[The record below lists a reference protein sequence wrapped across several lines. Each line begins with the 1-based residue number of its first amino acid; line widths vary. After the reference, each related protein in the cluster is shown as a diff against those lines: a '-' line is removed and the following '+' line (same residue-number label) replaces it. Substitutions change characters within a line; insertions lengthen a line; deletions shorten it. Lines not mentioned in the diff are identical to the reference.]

1 MNENEVRTSLARV
14 LNSKAPLSW
23 EVDYRFLGDAMDSL
37 DQAAFVLDLQET
49 KGLVIPDEDL
59 EGLDTIAN
67 VLAYASKHA

>member
-23 EVDYRFLGDAMDSL
+23 DVNYRFLGDAMDSL

-49 KGLVIPDEDL
+49 NGLVVADEDL
-59 EGLDTIAN
+59 ELLDTIAN
-67 VLAYASKHA
+67 VLTYASAHA

>member
-1 MNENEVRTSLARV
+1 MEEDEVRASLARV

-49 KGLVIPDEDL
+49 NGLIVPDEDL
-59 EGLDTIAN
+59 DTLDTIAN
-67 VLAYASKHA
+67 VLTYASTHL

>member
-1 MNENEVRTSLARV
+1 MNEDEVRTSLVRV

-49 KGLVIPDEDL
+49 KGLVVSDEDL
-59 EGLDTIAN
+59 DRLDTIAN
-67 VLAYASKHA
+67 VLAYASTHA